1 MKKFF
6 KSSLSLV
13 LALTVIFSSAAV
25 GLSEVDFSGLFA
37 VKAKAANSGTCGE
50 NVTWTY
56 ADGTVTISGVG
67 EMTEKP
73 NWYGDPYYGTE
84 KVVIEDGVTGLCD
97 YAFSKLSNLSSV
109 SIPASVTKIGINA
122 FNECRNLASVYITD
136 LASWCDI
143 DFAND
148 KSNPLFYSDALY
160 LNGELLE
167 GEVAIPSGVSVIP
180 MYAFGCHN
188 ITSVII
194 PYGVTEIGDFAFNYS
209 KNLTSVTIPDS
220 VVTIGISAFSHC
232 YNLTEVIVPD
242 SVTTIGEDAFCK
254 CSSLKNITLSKNLT
268 AIAEETFSSCSS
280 LETITIPGS
289 VKNIGRFAFEY
300 CTSLADINFCEGVE
314 SVGYC
319 AFYNCTSLTSV
330 VFPDGMQSIG
340 TFAFE
345 SCRNLNSITI
355 PDSVTYLSYSS
366 FHNTAYYHDLKN
378 IDKGCLYIN
387 NHLLN
392 VNSQNVGECEIR
404 EGTKTIAGDA
414 LSYCSKITSI
424 KIPDSVVSIGNSA
437 FRNCT
442 EIETITIPDSV
453 EILGS
458 YAFEGCTNLK
468 SIKLSENIKE
478 LDYYT
483 FKDCVGLETIV
494 IPGSVTSIAD
504 YVFVGC
510 DNLDRISLSGVVDN
524 ISGNAFSGC
533 AYYNNADNW
542 ENEALYLD
550 NHLLDVKKSI
560 VGEYHIKDGTKILA
574 NYAFYGCEK
583 LSSVSIPDSVTAI
596 GECAF
601 GSCNR
606 LVSVN
611 LPGNVLSIG
620 EYAFGS
626 CINLAAVTLSEGVT
640 SIGEG
645 AFKNCD
651 LLSSITIPESVTNI
665 ENCAFGYD
673 SGTDKFD
680 DFVVCGKP
688 GTIAETYANKNG
700 FLFVDV
706 NHTHISTDWKTL
718 KEPTLDMFGVKI
730 KECSVCKTALETEVI
745 TQLTPAAPK
754 VSVSLYDH
762 RVSLTWKKV
771 AGADKYIVYRREYQP
786 EVKGWSDWTRI
797 EDNLTKSGSYDN
809 GYYSVDKYNDINSYS
824 DRSTKT
830 GVWYIYTVRA
840 ANEGGRG
847 PYIPTE
853 KLYFLAAPEL
863 TSLEYNNKAITFKWE
878 KVQGATG
885 YIVYRRDLSSWN
897 EWEKIAT
904 TKNTTYID
912 KSADVGVHYKYTVR
926 AYYGSS
932 RSYFDTAGLEITI
945 LTTPKLKSVSCSKDG
960 ATVKWNEVKGALFY
974 YVYRRDY
981 DAKTKKWS
989 GWTRVSDD
997 VWRSEA
1003 YVDKTAKSGKY
1014 YIYTVKAFARAS
1026 SDYDVSGYDKTGLK
1040 IYYLSTPSLKSA
1052 TSTKSGVKLQWNKV
1066 SGASGYKIYRKT
1078 GNNPWGEAIATV
1090 KGNSVVTYV
1099 DKTAKKGV
1107 TYTYTVRAYNG
1118 TTKSGY
1124 IPEGKTVKDKY

>member
-1 MKKFF
+1 MKRVL
-6 KSSLSLV
+6 KSSLSLF
-13 LALTVIFSSAAV
+13 LAFTVIFGSAAV
-25 GLSEVDFSGLFA
+25 GLSEVDFSGLFT

-73 NWYGDPYYGTE
+73 SWYGDPYYGTE

-122 FNECRNLASVYITD
+122 FNECRNLTSVYITD
-136 LASWCDI
+136 LVAWCDI

-148 KSNPLFYSDALY
+148 KSNPLFYADALY

-167 GEVAIPSGVSVIP
+167 GEVVIPSGVSVIP
-180 MYAFGCHN
+180 MYTFGCHN

-220 VVTIGISAFSHC
+220 VVTIGISAFASC
-232 YNLTEVIVPD
+232 YNLTEVIIPD
-242 SVTTIGEDAFCK
+242 SVTTIGKKAFYK

-268 AIAEETFSSCSS
+268 AIDEETFSSCSS
-280 LETITIPGS
+280 LEKITIPGS
-289 VKNIGRFAFEY
+289 VKNIGRFAFDY
-300 CTSLADINFCEGVE
+300 CTSLADITFCEGVE
-314 SVGYC
+314 SIGYC

-378 IDKGCLYIN
+378 VDKGCLYIN

-414 LSYCSKITSI
+414 LSYCRKITSI

-437 FRNCT
+437 FSNCT
-442 EIETITIPDSV
+442 GIETITVPDSV
-453 EILGS
+453 ESLGS

-483 FKDCVGLETIV
+483 FKDCVALETIV
-494 IPGSVTSIAD
+494 IPDSVTSIAD

-510 DNLDRISLSGVVDN
+510 DNLKSIDIPESVNKIARY
-524 ISGNAFSGC
+524 AFYDS

-550 NHLLDVKKSI
+550 NHLLDVKNSI
-560 VGEYHIKDGTKILA
+560 VGHFDIKDGTKIIA
-574 NYAFYGCEK
+574 EHAFFGCDE
-583 LSSVSIPDSVTAI
+583 LSSVSIPDSVITI
-596 GECAF
+596 GKCAF
-601 GSCNR
+601 DSCKG
-606 LVSVN
+606 LVTVN
-611 LPGNVLSIG
+611 IPGNVSNIG
-620 EYAFGS
+620 KYAFGG
-626 CINLAAVTLSEGVT
+626 CINLAAVTLSKGVT
-640 SIGEG
+640 NIGEG

-665 ENCAFGYD
+665 ENCALGYD
-673 SGTDKFD
+673 IGTDKFN

-700 FLFVDV
+700 FLFVDA
-706 NHTHISTDWKTL
+706 NHTHISTEWKTI
-718 KEPTLDMFGVKI
+718 KNPTVDTFGVKI
-730 KECSVCKTALETEVI
+730 KECSVCKNALETEVI

-754 VSVSLYDH
+754 VSISTSTNSVL
-762 RVSLTWKKV
+762 LEWKKV
-771 AGADKYIVYRREYQP
+771 TGADEYIVYRREYDP
-786 EVKGWSDWTRI
+786 KAKKWSGWTRI
-797 EDNLTKSGSYDN
+797 EDGLIETSEDDNHHYYYIESYDVNHYYDYSAKSGVY
-809 GYYSVDKYNDINSYS
+809 
-824 DRSTKT
+824 
-830 GVWYIYTVRA
+830 YIYTIRA
-840 ANEGGRG
+840 ANEAGRG
-847 PYIPTE
+847 PYVSTE
-853 KLYFLAAPEL
+853 KLYFLAAPKI
-863 TSLEYNNKAITFKWE
+863 TSLEHDCNNITIKWNKVSGTKA
-878 KVQGATG
+878 
-885 YIVYRRDLSSWN
+885 YIVYRANKHNYGNGWQ
-897 EWEKIAT
+897 KIGT
-904 TKNTTYID
+904 TKGTSYVD
-912 KSADVGVHYKYTVR
+912 KSAKVGEHYKYTVR
-926 AYYGSS
+926 SYNGSYIS
-932 RSYFDTAGLEITI
+932 WFYDNNEITM
-945 LTTPKLKSVSCSKDG
+945 LSTPKLKSVSCSKDG
-960 ATVKWNEVKGALFY
+960 ATVKWNAVKGADSY
-974 YVYRRDY
+974 YVYRREY
-981 DAKTKKWS
+981 DAKTKKWG
-989 GWTRVSDD
+989 GWTRINSYTQ
-997 VWRSEA
+997 STS

-1014 YIYTVKAFARAS
+1014 YIYTVKARAGAWTHD
-1026 SDYDVSGYDKTGLK
+1026 DYSGYDKTGLK
-1040 IYYLSTPSLKSA
+1040 IYFLATPSLKSA
-1052 TSTKSGVKLQWNKV
+1052 TSTKSGVKLQWNKI